1 MKTIYYIYYG
11 KYNRK
16 FSFSKHLVKGF
27 HFFKLSKKKFF
38 TLDKMP
44 NSSDRVSAN
53 FKFNETKNLLNQLKQ
68 RKKNTQTK
76 NSGTIIYKD
85 AEGNETDLADMFGSL
100 SILEDYII
108 AYDNVVN
115 EKIRNLVECIA
126 EVLSE
131 LYNNNN
137 DVNTSLSKLKTK
149 M

>member
-1 MKTIYYIYYG
+1 
-11 KYNRK
+11 
-16 FSFSKHLVKGF
+16 
-27 HFFKLSKKKFF
+27 
-38 TLDKMP
+38 MP

-137 DVNTSLSKLKTK
+137 DVNTSLSKLKSK